1 MIEQIERLVEAA
13 CASENNIFGYGIWT
27 HHLTLVAR
35 NGKPLESLAHV
46 RFTKMNLESV
56 YNYLAQKKG
65 AVEAFPFG
73 PQALV
78 FKVRGKMFALVAID
92 ALPPSVS
99 LKCDPEQALL
109 WREQYEAVQPGYHMN
124 KKHWNTVSLDGSIPA
139 DEIAAMIDQSYDLV
153 VKGLKKTDREKLLGG

>member
-1 MIEQIERLVEAA
+1 
-13 CASENNIFGYGIWT
+13 
-27 HHLTLVAR
+27 
-35 NGKPLESLAHV
+35 
-46 RFTKMNLESV
+46 MNLKAI

-78 FKVRGKMFALVAID
+78 FKVRGKMFALLAID

-124 KKHWNTVSLDGSIPA
+124 KKHWNTVSLDGNIPA
-139 DEIAAMIDQSYDLV
+139 VEIAAMIDQSYDLV
-153 VKGLKKTDREKLLGG
+153 VQGLKKTDREKLQGG

>member
-1 MIEQIERLVEAA
+1 M
-13 CASENNIFGYGIWT
+13 
-27 HHLTLVAR
+27 
-35 NGKPLESLAHV
+35 
-46 RFTKMNLESV
+46 
-56 YNYLAQKKG
+56 
-65 AVEAFPFG
+65 
-73 PQALV
+73 
-78 FKVRGKMFALVAID
+78 GKMFALVRVD

-153 VKGLKKTDREKLLGG
+153 VKGLKKADREKLQESG

>member
-1 MIEQIERLVEAA
+1 MGVWEKKPFPHTHTILGRIRGKTFYFLSDVINSTPMDLEA
-13 CASENNIFGYGIWT
+13 
-27 HHLTLVAR
+27 
-35 NGKPLESLAHV
+35 
-46 RFTKMNLESV
+46 V

-78 FKVRGKMFALVAID
+78 FKVMGKMFALVAVD

-124 KKHWNTVSLDGSIPA
+124 KKHWNTVSLDCSIPA

-153 VKGLKKTDREKLLGG
+153 VKGLKKTDRKKLQGG